1 MTWIYVILY
10 ILFGLITFFTAYIL
24 CIKQYLREG
33 SALKFSYWIEGYYG
47 ILLFSFL
54 GWFMILPIGII
65 IFLLGTII
73 NKINKHYDI
82 R

>member
-33 SALKFSYWIEGYYG
+33 SALKFSYWVEGYYG

-54 GWFMILPIGII
+54 GWFMVLPIGII
-65 IFLLGTII
+65 IFLFGTII
-73 NKINKHYDI
+73 NKINKHYNI
-82 R
+82 K

>member
-10 ILFGLITFFTAYIL
+10 ILFGLITFFLAYIL
-24 CIKQYLREG
+24 CIKQYLKEK

-47 ILLFSFL
+47 ILLLSFL

-65 IFLLGTII
+65 TFLLNAII
-73 NKINKHYDI
+73 NKINKHYNI
-82 R
+82 E

>member
-24 CIKQYLREG
+24 CIKQYLREK
-33 SALKFSYWIEGYYG
+33 SALKFSYWIGGYYG

-54 GWFMILPIGII
+54 GWFMVLPIGII
-65 IFLLGTII
+65 IFLLNTII
-73 NKINKHYDI
+73 NKINKHYNI